1 MNPQRALILFAHG
14 ARAASWAAP
23 FERLRD
29 LTQAREPGVRVVL
42 AFLELMEPR
51 LPAVVGGMIADGIAD
66 ITVVPVFLGQ
76 GGHVLRDL
84 PLMLDELRAVYP
96 QAAIKVVEAAGENA
110 AVLQALSDYCVG
122 ALLAHPAP
130 D

>member
-1 MNPQRALILFAHG
+1 MNQVDQRALILFAHG

-29 LTQAREPGVRVVL
+29 MTQARMPGTRVAL
-42 AFLELMEPR
+42 AFLELMTPQ
-51 LPAVVGGMIADGIAD
+51 LPELVAELAAAGAAR

-84 PLMLDELRAVYP
+84 PLMVEQLRIDHPQLAVTV
-96 QAAIKVVEAAGENA
+96 AEAVGENA
-110 AVLQALSDYCVG
+110 SVLAAIADYCIV
-122 ALLAHPAP
+122 AHTAS
-130 D
+130 

>member
-1 MNPQRALILFAHG
+1 MTTQALILFAHG

-29 LTQAREPGVRVVL
+29 LVAARTPGVDVSL

-51 LPAVVGGMIADGIAD
+51 LPERTAALVAQGVTQLTI
-66 ITVVPVFLGQ
+66 VPVFLGQ

-84 PLMLDELRAVYP
+84 PLMVDELRAAHPGLTV
-96 QAAIKVVEAAGENA
+96 KVAEAAGEND
-110 AVLQALSDYCVG
+110 AVLRAIADYCVG
-122 ALLAHPAP
+122 AL
-130 D
+130 